1 MKNNMNMIQISQRIS
16 SCQCRQRSSQWSISS
31 VINKDHIIVNDSSI
45 SGSCEDL

>member
-1 MKNNMNMIQISQRIS
+1 MKHNMNMIQSSQRIS
-16 SCQCRQRSSQWSISS
+16 SQCRQSSSQWSISS